1 MASDFK
7 HAMPRLALLALSC
20 ALAVPAPT
28 TAMAAAVDSGSAL
41 RAGTLEVPLNKSQ
54 VVSADR
60 PIAKAM
66 IGSDEIADILPI
78 TDRSIYVLGKKMGT
92 TSLTL
97 YDSAGRVLSVLDI
110 AVGPDV
116 EGLAAQL
123 HDLIPNEKID
133 ARISNDSIVLTGLV
147 NDSAAVDRAMQIAKT
162 YAGDKVVNLMSVGSS
177 QQVMLEVRFA
187 EVNRKAER
195 DIGMNGFG
203 ISKGGSFS
211 AISGPGSSFVPGTP
225 GTISQSLD
233 SAGNVIGSTISGGTT
248 AFLASSGITGMF
260 GIIRKSFS
268 IGNVNID
275 AMLNALESRGLSKTL
290 AQPTLIALSGERASF
305 LAGGEFPVPVAQ
317 SGNSGGGN
325 GNVAAITVE
334 FKPFGVSLGFTPT
347 VLGDKTIN
355 LVVMPE
361 VSEIDPSASLTL
373 NGITIP
379 GLRTR
384 RASTTLELRDGESFA
399 IAGLLQNDIKTNIQ
413 QMPIL
418 GSIPILGALFRST
431 QFQKGET
438 ELLIVVTPHLV
449 APIQP
454 SQVKLPTDRVKDPSE
469 ADTFL
474 LGQPYNPQPLS
485 PAAPDAAPPQTSN
498 STGVQ
503 QDSTKKP
510 AAKDDGYAY

>member
-1 MASDFK
+1 MMSAMATE
-7 HAMPRLALLALSC
+7 PRRAVRRLILTTLSC
-20 ALAVPAPT
+20 AMLP
-28 TAMAAAVDSGSAL
+28 AAAAAAPPAGTHGSYGSSL
-41 RAGTLEVPLNKSQ
+41 RAGTLEVPLNKSE
-54 VVSADR
+54 VVTADR

-66 IGSDEIADILPI
+66 IGSDDIADVLPL

-97 YDSAGRVLSVLDI
+97 YDSAGRVLSVMDV

-116 EGLAAQL
+116 ESLEKQL
-123 HDLIPNEKID
+123 TDLIPNERIG
-133 ARISNDSIVLTGLV
+133 AQISNDSIVLTGMV
-147 NDSAAVDRAMQIAKT
+147 NNPAAIDRAVQVAKT
-162 YAGDKVVNLMSVGSS
+162 YAGDKVVNLITLGSS

-187 EVNRKAER
+187 EVNRTADRELGIR
-195 DIGMNGFG
+195 WSGLSSNGNFG
-203 ISKGGSFS
+203 FVT
-211 AISGPGSSFVPGTP
+211 GPGSSTLPGV
-225 GTISQSLD
+225 
-233 SAGNVIGSTISGGTT
+233 GNTVQLGQSTISD
-248 AFLASSGITGMF
+248 AF
-260 GIIRKSFS
+260 GIITGSF
-268 IGNVNID
+268 GLGKVNIN
-275 AMLNALESRGLSKTL
+275 ATLNALETRGLAKSL
-290 AQPTLIALSGERASF
+290 AQPTLLALSGEKASF

-317 SGNSGGGN
+317 SSSGGIGTN
-325 GNVAAITVE
+325 GTAAITVE

-355 LVVMPE
+355 LVVEPE

-399 IAGLLQNDIKTNIQ
+399 IAGLLQNDYKTNIS

-454 SQVKLPTDRVKDPSE
+454 GQVRLPTDRVKDPNE

-474 LGQPYNPQPLS
+474 LGQPYNPRELP
-485 PAAPDAAPPQTSN
+485 PAAPAPTPPPDAAAPPQATTAPASGA
-498 STGVQ
+498 TPPA
-503 QDSTKKP
+503 TKG
-510 AAKDDGYAY
+510 DGYAY